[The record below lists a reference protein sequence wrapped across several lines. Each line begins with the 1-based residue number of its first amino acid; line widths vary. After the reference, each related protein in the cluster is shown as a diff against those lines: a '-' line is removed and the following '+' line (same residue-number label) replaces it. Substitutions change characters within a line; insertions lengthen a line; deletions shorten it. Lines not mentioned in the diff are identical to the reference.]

1 MHGDDE
7 GRWALMVH
15 PIRHQVNSRVLH
27 KGLFTDEQLMPAAIL
42 VLLAV
47 GVAYTAGSVA
57 VGVIAAAVFLVPVG
71 AMIIDNRAGQLLH
84 GHVSVM
90 ARVPTQVS
98 AMYDPGAG
106 DSAVGYELLADDDAL
121 LAARAPTAGELQAV
135 LGE

>member
-1 MHGDDE
+1 
-7 GRWALMVH
+7 MVH

-47 GVAYTAGSVA
+47 GVAYTAASVA
-57 VGVIAAAVFLVPVG
+57 LGVIAAAVFLLPVG

-84 GHVSVM
+84 GHIAAWLAYRRAVGV
-90 ARVPTQVS
+90 
-98 AMYDPGAG
+98 YDPGAG
-106 DSAVGYELLADDDAL
+106 DRAVGYELQADDDTV
-121 LAARAPTAGELQAV
+121 LAAGAPTPGELRAV

>member
-1 MHGDDE
+1 M
-7 GRWALMVH
+7 LH

-57 VGVIAAAVFLVPVG
+57 VGVIAAAVLLLPVA

-84 GHVSVM
+84 DQLRAWLAYRRSVGI
-90 ARVPTQVS
+90 
-98 AMYDPGAG
+98 YDAGGG
-106 DSAVGYELLADDDAL
+106 DSAFGYELLPDDDVL
-121 LAARAPTAGELQAV
+121 HAACSATPGELQSV
-135 LGE
+135 LGD

>member
-1 MHGDDE
+1 
-7 GRWALMVH
+7 MVH

-57 VGVIAAAVFLVPVG
+57 FGVIAAAVFLVPVG

-84 GHVSVM
+84 GHVASWLAYRRKVG
-90 ARVPTQVS
+90 
-98 AMYDPGAG
+98 MYDPGAG
-106 DSAVGYELLADDDAL
+106 NSAIGYELLADDDAL
-121 LAARAPTAGELQAV
+121 LAAGAPTPGELRAV

>member
-1 MHGDDE
+1 
-7 GRWALMVH
+7 MVH

-47 GVAYTAGSVA
+47 GVAYTAGS
-57 VGVIAAAVFLVPVG
+57 FLLPVG

-84 GHVSVM
+84 GHASAWLAYRRSVG
-90 ARVPTQVS
+90 V
-98 AMYDPGAG
+98 YDQGAG

>member
-1 MHGDDE
+1 M
-7 GRWALMVH
+7 LH

-57 VGVIAAAVFLVPVG
+57 LAVIGAAVFLLPVG
-71 AMIIDNRAGQLLH
+71 AMIIDNRTGQLLH
-84 GHVSVM
+84 G
-90 ARVPTQVS
+90 QV
-98 AMYDPGAG
+98 AAWLAYRRGVGVYDPGAG
-106 DSAVGYELLADDDAL
+106 DSAVGYELRADESAL
-121 LAARAPTAGELQAV
+121 LAGPPTAGELRAV

>member
-1 MHGDDE
+1 M
-7 GRWALMVH
+7 LH

-57 VGVIAAAVFLVPVG
+57 VALIAGAVFLLPVA
-71 AMIIDNRAGQLLH
+71 AMILDNRAGQLLH
-84 GHVSVM
+84 GHARAWLAYRRSVG
-90 ARVPTQVS
+90 V
-98 AMYDPGAG
+98 YDPGAG
-106 DSAVGYELLADDDAL
+106 DGAVGYELVLDDDAL
-121 LAARAPTAGELQAV
+121 LAAGAPTPGELRAV

>member
-1 MHGDDE
+1 M
-7 GRWALMVH
+7 LH

-57 VGVIAAAVFLVPVG
+57 LGVIGAAVFLLPVG
-71 AMIIDNRAGQLLH
+71 AMIIDNRTGQLLH
-84 GHVSVM
+84 G
-90 ARVPTQVS
+90 QV
-98 AMYDPGAG
+98 AAWLAYRRGVGVYDPGAG
-106 DSAVGYELLADDDAL
+106 DSAVGYELQADESAL
-121 LAARAPTAGELQAV
+121 LAGPPTAGELRAV

>member
-1 MHGDDE
+1 
-7 GRWALMVH
+7 MVH

-57 VGVIAAAVFLVPVG
+57 VGVSAAAILLLPVG
-71 AMIIDNRAGQLLH
+71 AMILDNRAGQLLH
-84 GHVSVM
+84 GHIAAWLAYRRAVGI
-90 ARVPTQVS
+90 
-98 AMYDPGAG
+98 YDPGAG
-106 DSAVGYELLADDDAL
+106 DRAVGYELHADEDAL
-121 LAARAPTAGELQAV
+121 LAAGALSPGELRAV

>member
-1 MHGDDE
+1 M
-7 GRWALMVH
+7 LH

-57 VGVIAAAVFLVPVG
+57 VGMIAGAVFLLPVA
-71 AMIIDNRAGQLLH
+71 AMIIDNRTGQLLH
-84 GHVSVM
+84 G
-90 ARVPTQVS
+90 QV
-98 AMYDPGAG
+98 AAWLAYRRAVGVYDPGAG
-106 DSAVGYELLADDDAL
+106 DTAVGYELLADENAL
-121 LAARAPTAGELQAV
+121 LAAGAPTPGELRAV

>member
-1 MHGDDE
+1 
-7 GRWALMVH
+7 MVH

-47 GVAYTAGSVA
+47 GVAYTAASVTVA
-57 VGVIAAAVFLVPVG
+57 AIAAAVLLLPVG

-84 GHVSVM
+84 GHIAAWLAYRRAVGI
-90 ARVPTQVS
+90 
-98 AMYDPGAG
+98 YDPGAG
-106 DSAVGYELLADDDAL
+106 DRAVGYELHADDDAA
-121 LAARAPTAGELQAV
+121 LAAGAPTAGELRAV

>member
-1 MHGDDE
+1 
-7 GRWALMVH
+7 MVH

-57 VGVIAAAVFLVPVG
+57 LGAIAAAVFLLPVG

-84 GHVSVM
+84 GHVASWLAYRKVG
-90 ARVPTQVS
+90 
-98 AMYDPGAG
+98 MYDPGAG
-106 DSAVGYELLADDDAL
+106 NSAIGYELLADDDAL
-121 LAARAPTAGELQAV
+121 LAAGAPTPGELQAV

>member
-1 MHGDDE
+1 
-7 GRWALMVH
+7 MVH

-84 GHVSVM
+84 GHVARM
-90 ARVPTQVS
+90 AGLPTQGRDVR
-98 AMYDPGAG
+98 PRRGG
-106 DSAVGYELLADDDAL
+106 QRGRLRT
-121 LAARAPTAGELQAV
+121 AR
-135 LGE
+135 

>member
-1 MHGDDE
+1 M
-7 GRWALMVH
+7 LH

-57 VGVIAAAVFLVPVG
+57 VGLTAAVVFLLPVA
-71 AMIIDNRAGQLLH
+71 AMILDNRAGQLLH
-84 GHVSVM
+84 GHLMAWLSYRRSVG
-90 ARVPTQVS
+90 V
-98 AMYDPGAG
+98 YDPGAG
-106 DSAVGYELLADDDAL
+106 DGAVGYELLPDDDAL
-121 LAARAPTAGELQAV
+121 LAAGAPTAGELRAV